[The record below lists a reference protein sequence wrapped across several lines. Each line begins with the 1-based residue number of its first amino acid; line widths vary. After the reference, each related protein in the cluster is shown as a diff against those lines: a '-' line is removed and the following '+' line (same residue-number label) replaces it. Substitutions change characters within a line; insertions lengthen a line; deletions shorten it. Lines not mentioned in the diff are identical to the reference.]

1 MVEDGTHGFD
11 GCTRA
16 FLTTAPVPDQT
27 VVTPMSA
34 QQHNS
39 LHNGKAKQIF
49 YQRGSLNK
57 FISGAQR
64 APPAG
69 ISARL
74 SVEIVEPTRFHSESF
89 SEAPIPSADGKE
101 VGQYFRPPESTPH
114 PALTPCRASPVGRAG
129 TPRRGIPPCVTCA
142 IFSSKVASESLRA
155 DRFGW

>member
-1 MVEDGTHGFD
+1 MDARLLDHGPCSRPD
-11 GCTRA
+11 NPHPSER
-16 FLTTAPVPDQT
+16 TTEQPP
-27 VVTPMSA
+27 A
-34 QQHNS
+34 QRKRPTGSHT
-39 LHNGKAKQIF
+39 

-57 FISGAQR
+57 LISGVQR

-101 VGQYFRPPESTPH
+101 VGQYFRPAGSTPH
-114 PALTPCRASPVGRAG
+114 PALTPCRASPVGRPG

-142 IFSSKVASESLRA
+142 IFSSKVASESLRT